1 MAGLPEQDEEVMRAE
16 KRGAVVSDG
25 SGCVEEEG
33 GTMRRSVIFVA
44 LVSVLLVSGMA
55 QAGEQIN
62 LVYGAPTGSTD
73 WKTVRMLFPVFEALY
88 PNVKVK
94 DVGYPRAGY
103 EERLLAQFAAKSSEV
118 DFFTEWAATE
128 EFADREVLVP
138 MDGSVDPNI
147 KISDELRKKIYP
159 SLVKMFT
166 YPQFPMPG
174 RSPKLYMMPI
184 NSSDAMVYI
193 YREDLIKDA
202 GFAGPPKSWDD
213 RIKYGQKLTRD
224 INGDSVID
232 IYGDVYQG
240 SKKVMV
246 GKELV
251 ESFVNALWTSGGEFL
266 DAKGMPAFNSE
277 AGVKALQYLSD
288 LKNKHKTVPPG
299 IMTYTFADVRDLL
312 ASGKVAMGENWV
324 GYWKWMDSDPA
335 SQVRGKV
342 MITPIPYLTKPGGYT
357 HAGGLGIPL
366 AAKNRKEA
374 WEYIKFMMM
383 ESTQTLVHLTLL
395 DITALPSVA
404 KSAEVQAFF
413 SPRDRRAM
421 SIYDT
426 IAQHATPLPLYRGSS
441 KVLRVLGDQVER
453 ALEQQATPKEA
464 LDAAAVEAR
473 KIIQEELGRK

>member
-1 MAGLPEQDEEVMRAE
+1 MRVE
-16 KRGAVVSDG
+16 KRGAVESDG

-73 WKTVRMLFPVFEALY
+73 WKTVRMFFPIFEALY
-88 PNVKVK
+88 PSIKVK

-128 EFADREVLVP
+128 EFADREFLVP
-138 MDGSVDPNI
+138 LDGSVDPSI

-159 SLVKMFT
+159 HLIKMFT

-174 RSPKLYMMPI
+174 RTPKLYMMPI

-193 YREDLIKDA
+193 YREDLIKQA
-202 GFAGPPKSWDD
+202 GFAGPPKTWDD
-213 RIKYGQKLTRD
+213 RIKYGQKLTQD
-224 INGDSVID
+224 INGDGVID
-232 IYGDVYQG
+232 IYGDVFQG
-240 SKKVMV
+240 SRKVMV

-251 ESFVNALWTSGGEFL
+251 ESFVNALFTAGGELL
-266 DAKGMPAFNSE
+266 DAKGMPAFNSPT
-277 AGVKALQYLSD
+277 GVKALQYLSD
-288 LKNKHKTVPPG
+288 LKNKYKTVPPG
-299 IMTYTFADVRDLL
+299 VMTYTFADVRDLL
-312 ASGKVAMGENWV
+312 ASGKVAMGENWE
-324 GYWKWMDSDPA
+324 GYWKWLDTDPA

-342 MITPIPYLTKPGGYT
+342 MMTPIPYLTKPGGYT

-374 WEYIKFMMM
+374 WEYVKFMML
-383 ESTQTLVHLTLL
+383 ESSQILVHLTFL
-395 DITALPSVA
+395 DTTAFPSVT
-404 KSAEVQAFF
+404 KSADVRTFFTPRDQQAF
-413 SPRDRRAM
+413 A
-421 SIYDT
+421 IYDA
-426 IAQHATPLPLYRGSS
+426 IAQNATPLPLYRGSS
-441 KVLRVLGDQVER
+441 KVIRVLGEQVER

-464 LDAAAVEAR
+464 LDAAANEAR
-473 KIIQEELGRK
+473 KIIQEELRRK